1 MPLIILDIIC
11 SVAAVAKS
19 RDLTADIST
28 FGFGNSQGLSVA
40 GGSNGFSSA
49 GRVVDSFPLVDCILD
64 QDCFKIC
71 SELEVIEGGLIEIC
85 LSYCLIRIVLVTSKL
100 NSTKLVV

>member
-28 FGFGNSQGLSVA
+28 FGFRNSQGLSVA

-71 SELEVIEGGLIEIC
+71 SELEVIEGRLLRIPLII
-85 LSYCLIRIVLVTSKL
+85 LVQ
-100 NSTKLVV
+100 